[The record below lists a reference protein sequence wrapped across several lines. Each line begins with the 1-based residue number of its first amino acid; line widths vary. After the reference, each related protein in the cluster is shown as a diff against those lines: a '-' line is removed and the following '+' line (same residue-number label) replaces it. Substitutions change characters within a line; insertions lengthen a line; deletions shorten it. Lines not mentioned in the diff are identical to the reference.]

1 MRVWDWSY
9 AWEVL
14 PELAAASL
22 VTIQAALA
30 GYGLAFVLG
39 LMLTLGRRAP
49 LRTVSWTLNGFVEF
63 VRSTPLLVQLY
74 FLYYGTPYL
83 GVQLSPLSTGILA
96 LGLHYSTYLSEVF
109 RSGIDNVP
117 RGQWEAASAL
127 GLSRYP
133 TMRHVILPQAI
144 RPIVPALGNYLIA
157 IFKDTPLL
165 ASIAIVELLQT
176 ARSLGSESFRY
187 FEPLTIVGLFYIL
200 FSLISSRGVRWVELR
215 FGQTPTA

>member
-1 MRVWDWSY
+1 MMLWDWDY
-9 AWEVL
+9 VWQVL
-14 PELAAASL
+14 PALGAASL

-30 GYGLAFVLG
+30 GYGFALVLG
-39 LMLTLGRRAP
+39 LLLTLGRRSQRKP
-49 LRTVSWTLNGFVEF
+49 VSWSLSGFVEF

-74 FLYYGTPYL
+74 FLYYGMPHL

-127 GLSRYP
+127 GLSRYRR
-133 TMRHVILPQAI
+133 MRYIILPQAI

-176 ARSLGSESFRY
+176 AKSLGSESFRY
-187 FEPLTIVGLFYIL
+187 FEPLTIVGLLYIL
-200 FSLISSRGVRWVELR
+200 FSLISSRGIRWVELR
-215 FGQTPTA
+215 FARTPAA